1 MRDSILVDR
10 WCGEGGDEC
19 SCRFPFNK
27 IEDLIIIHNG
37 TEVKNA
43 TVTKSGTIKFK
54 FGLLKGDQLVI
65 MDRRYAI
72 QLLFCYTG
80 IGDEIENRQVGADTI
95 SQAYELIEGASAY
108 FEQAKVT
115 LAATTQQSV
124 NTITAKLKEIS
135 ARDQVMIQTSQYI
148 DQQIAKLPQIN
159 QALSQL
165 QYAQQAVDGK
175 IAQLQN
181 ALKTAED
188 AFRAITEAQESSAT
202 HIQVM
207 QTLIEMFST
216 GKYSVP
222 LKIEIAKK

>member
-1 MRDSILVDR
+1 MRDDILVDR

-37 TEVKNA
+37 VEVKNA

-65 MDRRYAI
+65 MDRKYAI
-72 QLLFCYTG
+72 ELLFCYTG
-80 IGDEIENRQVGADTI
+80 IGDESENRKVGADTI

-115 LAATTQQSV
+115 LAETTQQSV
-124 NTITAKLKEIS
+124 NTINNELQKIS
-135 ARDQVMIQTSQYI
+135 ARDQSMIQTSGHI
-148 DQQIAKLPQIN
+148 DQQLAKMPQIN
-159 QALSQL
+159 QTLSQL
-165 QYAQQAVDGK
+165 QYAQQQVDGK
-175 IAQLQN
+175 IAQLNN
-181 ALKTAED
+181 ALKTAD
-188 AFRAITEAQESSAT
+188 DKFRAITEAQESSAT
-202 HIQVM
+202 HIQIM
-207 QTLIEMFST
+207 ETLIEMFST

-222 LKIEIAKK
+222 LRIEIAK

>member
-1 MRDSILVDR
+1 MRDDILVDR

-37 TEVKNA
+37 VEVKNA

-54 FGLLKGDQLVI
+54 FRLLKGDQLVI
-65 MDRRYAI
+65 MDRKYAI
-72 QLLFCYTG
+72 ELLFCYTG
-80 IGDEIENRQVGADTI
+80 IGDEIENRKVGADAI
-95 SQAYELIEGASAY
+95 SQAYELIEGAAAY

-115 LAATTQQSV
+115 LAETTQQSV
-124 NTITAKLKEIS
+124 NTINNELQKIS
-135 ARDQVMIQTSQYI
+135 ARDQSMIQTSQYI

-165 QYAQQAVDGK
+165 QYAQQQVDGK
-175 IAQLQN
+175 IAQLNN

-188 AFRAITEAQESSAT
+188 TIRAINEAIQSSDVY
-202 HIQVM
+202 IQVM
-207 QTLIEMFST
+207 ESLIDRIKSGEL
-216 GKYSVP
+216 KVP
-222 LKIEIAKK
+222 LIVEVK

>member
-1 MRDSILVDR
+1 MRDDILVDR

-37 TEVKNA
+37 VEVKNA

-72 QLLFCYTG
+72 ELLFCYTG
-80 IGDEIENRQVGADTI
+80 IGDETENRKVGADAI
-95 SQAYELIEGASAY
+95 SQAYELIEGAAAY

-115 LAATTQQSV
+115 LAETTQQSV
-124 NTITAKLKEIS
+124 NTIAAKLKEIS
-135 ARDQVMIQTSQYI
+135 ARDQAMTQTSQYI

-165 QYAQQAVDGK
+165 QYAQQQVDGK
-175 IAQLQN
+175 IAQLSN

-188 AFRAITEAQESSAT
+188 KFRAINEAMQSSDVY
-202 HIQVM
+202 IQVM
-207 QTLIEMFST
+207 EKLIERVTT
-216 GKYSVP
+216 GELSVP
-222 LKIEIAKK
+222 LRIEINK

>member
-1 MRDSILVDR
+1 MRDSILIDR

-19 SCRFPFNK
+19 SCRFPFNR

-37 TEVKNA
+37 VEVKNA

-65 MDRRYAI
+65 MDRKYAI
-72 QLLFCYTG
+72 ELLFCYTG
-80 IGDEIENRQVGADTI
+80 IGDEIENRKVGADVI

-115 LAATTQQSV
+115 LAETTQQSV
-124 NTITAKLKEIS
+124 NTINTELQKIS
-135 ARDQVMIQTSQYI
+135 ARDQSMIQTSQYI

-159 QALSQL
+159 QTLFRLEQAQL
-165 QYAQQAVDGK
+165 QVDGK
-175 IAQLQN
+175 IAQLNN
-181 ALKTAED
+181 ALKTAD
-188 AFRAITEAQESSAT
+188 DKFRAITEAQESSAT

-207 QTLIEMFST
+207 ETLIEMFST

-222 LKIEIAKK
+222 LRIEIAK

>member
-1 MRDSILVDR
+1 MRDDILVDR
-10 WCGEGGDEC
+10 WCGEGGNEC

-72 QLLFCYTG
+72 ELLFCYTG
-80 IGDEIENRQVGADTI
+80 IGDEIENRKVGADAI
-95 SQAYELIEGASAY
+95 SQAYELIEGAAAY

-115 LAATTQQSV
+115 LAETTQQSV
-124 NTITAKLKEIS
+124 DTIKNELQKIS
-135 ARDQVMIQTSQYI
+135 ARDQSMIQTSGHI
-148 DQQIAKLPQIN
+148 DQQLAKMPQIN
-159 QALSQL
+159 QTLFRLEQ
-165 QYAQQAVDGK
+165 AQQQVDGK
-175 IAQLQN
+175 IAQLNN

-188 AFRAITEAQESSAT
+188 TFRAITEAQESSAT

-207 QTLIEMFST
+207 ESLIEMFST

-222 LKIEIAKK
+222 LRIEIAKK